1 MSTPY
6 VRGLKAVDL
15 TSGQPNCVPIACP
28 PRGTLR
34 RIIVRQ
40 TSGALEGFSYDLLD
54 RSEVCADGTT
64 TTPEPSTAEPL
75 LLHEELHKLQATQVV
90 AGSAST
96 SAQYA
101 AEILYE
107 NRDARPEK
115 GLAPTARL
123 YVEITP
129 AGTGDK
135 DFEIVY
141 TIDSYIE

>member
-6 VRGLKAVDL
+6 VRGIRAAGL
-15 TSGQPNCVPIACP
+15 TSAQPNCVPLPCP
-28 PRGTLR
+28 SRGTLR
-34 RIIVRQ
+34 RLIVRQ
-40 TSGALEGFSYDLLD
+40 TSGTLAGFTFDLLD

-75 LLHEELHKLQATQVV
+75 LMHEELHKLQATQTV

-101 AEILYE
+101 LEILYE
-107 NRDARPEK
+107 NRDARPER
-115 GLAPTARL
+115 GLGPTNNL
-123 YVEITP
+123 YLEITP

-135 DFEIVY
+135 DFEVVY
-141 TIDSYIE
+141 TIDSYVE